1 MKNRLFYLSICILSF
16 VFLFNSCGQQKSEW
30 KGSIKY
36 ENGVTVVKNP
46 KRPLYDEDVVGI
58 KEVLS
63 IGKTEGEE
71 EYMFSQ
77 VRDIAVDDAGN
88 IYVLDIKEANVKKFS
103 KDGKYIKSIGK
114 KGQGPGEI
122 GMPAFITISK
132 QNEIVVEDPLSRRFA
147 FFSFDGDFIKNL
159 SFAKM
164 SLVQIECDKE
174 GNIIGGT
181 VDVEKQVYEVRK
193 VSPEID
199 FICSYGSS
207 PFSRNPQIYNPF
219 KPVLRWAVL
228 SDDTVICG
236 NAEEYVLEVYNPNG
250 EIIKKILKDYDP
262 VKITEEEIE
271 EKKKEARPGRKLKI
285 PTHHCPFYWFTVDD
299 EGRIFVRTYKK
310 ASDGNGYYYNI
321 FDKDGKYIVDILLMA
336 LPHVI
341 KNNMIYTIEEDDD
354 GYQYVKRYKVTW
366 KY

>member
-1 MKNRLFYLSICILSF
+1 MVLTIILSIISLSC
-16 VFLFNSCGQQKSEW
+16 NQQKTKW
-30 KGSIKY
+30 QGSIK
-36 ENGVTVVKNP
+36 EVDGVTVVKNP

-77 VRDIAVDDAGN
+77 LRDITVDDAGN

-103 KDGKYIKSIGK
+103 KDGEYIKSIGK

-132 QNEIVVEDPLSRRFA
+132 QNEIVVEDPMSRRFA

-164 SLVQIECDKE
+164 SLVQIELDKE

-181 VDVEKQVYEVRK
+181 IDMKKQVYEVRK

-207 PFSRNPQIYNPF
+207 PLSRNPQISNPF
-219 KPVLRWAVL
+219 KPMLRWAVL
-228 SDDTVICG
+228 PDDTVVCG
-236 NAEEYVLEVYNPNG
+236 NAEEYMLEVYNPNG

-271 EKKKEARPGRKLKI
+271 EKKKEAHPGRKLEI
-285 PTHHCPFYWFTVDD
+285 PTHHGPFYWFTVDD

-321 FDKDGKYIVDILLMA
+321 FDKDGKYLADILLMA
-336 LPHVI
+336 LPQVI
-341 KNNMIYTIEEDDD
+341 KNNMIYTIEENQA
-354 GYQYVKRYKVTW
+354 GFHVVKKYELTYVGNNSNN
-366 KY
+366 